1 MPSSWQAR
9 ITRSAISPRL
19 AMRTLENISWFLAC
33 HPQPSEQVRASAATG
48 FSLRRGGTAWART
61 NTDTHAHTRTHT
73 DKKQLLFLMSI
84 ERSLSALVG
93 VAVVRVRLCPTLLRS

>member
-48 FSLRRGGTAWART
+48 FSLRRGGTGGHGRT
-61 NTDTHAHTRTHT
+61 RTRTDTNGQQAT
-73 DKKQLLFLMSI
+73 LFLMSI
-84 ERSLSALVG
+84 ERSLSALVS
-93 VAVVRVRLCPTLLRS
+93 VAVVRVRLPHAVEK